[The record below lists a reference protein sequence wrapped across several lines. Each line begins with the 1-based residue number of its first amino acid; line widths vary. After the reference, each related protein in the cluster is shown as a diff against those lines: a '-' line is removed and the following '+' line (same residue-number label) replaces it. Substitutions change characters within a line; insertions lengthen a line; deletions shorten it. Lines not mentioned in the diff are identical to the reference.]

1 MATETDP
8 GQAVRV
14 QYYTVDRVARGRM
27 KEQTARVMWLTGLPG
42 AGKSTLADALDRHL
56 HAQGRH
62 TYVLD
67 GDNVR
72 GGLTRDLGFS
82 REDRAENVRRVAE
95 AAKLLFDA
103 GLVVIVALVSPF
115 RADRD
120 AARALFDEG
129 DFLEVWV
136 DTPLEVCADR
146 DPKGL
151 YARARAGS
159 LRQMTGVGQEYQPPE
174 HAHLVVTGT
183 GSVDDVVARLA
194 AAVAPISHS
203 ANDTSAQ

>member
-1 MATETDP
+1 MITETDHGKP
-8 GQAVRV
+8 IGHTQD
-14 QYYTVDRVARGRM
+14 YTVDRAARSHLKG
-27 KEQTARVMWLTGLPG
+27 QTARVMWLTGLPG

-82 REDRAENVRRVAE
+82 HQDRTENVRRVAE

-103 GLVVIVALVSPF
+103 GLVVIVALVSPY

-120 AARALFDEG
+120 AARALFDDG

-136 DTPLEVCADR
+136 DTPLEVCAER

-159 LRQMTGVGQEYQPPE
+159 LRQMTGVGQEYQEPE
-174 HAHLVVTGT
+174 HPHLVVTGT
-183 GSVDDVVARLA
+183 GSVPDVVTRLA
-194 AAVAPISHS
+194 AAVAP
-203 ANDTSAQ
+203 TP

>member
-1 MATETDP
+1 VTTETDT
-8 GQAVRV
+8 GQPAVRA
-14 QYYTVDRVARGRM
+14 QDYTVDRAARSRM
-27 KEQTARVMWLTGLPG
+27 KNQTARVMWLTGLPG

-82 REDRAENVRRVAE
+82 PEDRAENVRRVAE

-136 DTPLEVCADR
+136 DTPLEVCAER

-174 HAHLVVTGT
+174 HPHLVVTGT
-183 GSVDDVVARLA
+183 GPVADVVTCLA
-194 AAVAPISHS
+194 AACASTAP
-203 ANDTSAQ
+203 TP